1 MKKVFVGLLMVV
13 LVMSFVGCG
22 GDTAKSNE
30 EATVFK
36 IGSIG
41 PLTGPAA
48 SYGMGVKHGMEIAV
62 EEVNAAGGINGFP
75 VELRFEDDEHDAEK
89 SVNAYNTLKDWNMQ
103 ILAGTVT
110 SAPCLAV
117 AEKTFEDN
125 MFQLTPSGSAKE
137 CTQHPN
143 VFRVCF
149 SDPDQG
155 IASAQY
161 ISEHNLGKKIAIIYD
176 SSDVYSSGVYEKF
189 VSEAPNV
196 GLEIVATEAFTS
208 DNKTDFSTQ
217 LQKSKDANADLV
229 FIPIY
234 YSEAALILQQADT
247 MGFAPTFF
255 GCDGLDGILSVDNYD
270 TSLAEGVMLLTP
282 FSADASDDLTVNYVN
297 KYKEVTGGE
306 IPNQFSADAY
316 DAIFVIKAAI
326 EKADLKPSATPQE
339 ISDALQKSI
348 LDIKIDGLTGSGMVW
363 TEDGEPHKSP
373 KAVIIKDGAYV
384 GME

>member
-1 MKKVFVGLLMVV
+1 MKKLLAGLLMVV

-22 GDTAKSNE
+22 DSSKGSE

-48 SYGMGVKHGMEIAV
+48 SYGMGVKNGMEIAV
-62 EEVNAAGGINGFP
+62 DEINAAGGINGVP
-75 VELRFEDDEHDAEK
+75 IELRFEDDEHDAEK

-125 MFQLTPSGSAKE
+125 VFQLTPSGSAKE

-143 VFRVCF
+143 VFRICF

-161 ISEHNLGKKIAIIYD
+161 IAEHKLGQKIAIIYD

-189 VSEAPNV
+189 VSEAPKV
-196 GLEIVATEAFTS
+196 GLDVVATEAFTS

-217 LQKSKDANADLV
+217 LQKSKDADADLV

-270 TSLAEGVMLLTP
+270 KSLAEGVMLLTP
-282 FSADASDDLTVNYVN
+282 FSADATDELTVNYVKN
-297 KYKEVTGGE
+297 YKEKTGGE
-306 IPNQFSADAY
+306 VPNQFSADAY
-316 DAIFVIKAAI
+316 DAIYAIKAAI
-326 EKADLKPSATPQE
+326 EKADLKPSASAQE
-339 ISDALQKSI
+339 ISDALQKTMLEI
-348 LDIKIDGLTGSGMVW
+348 EVDGLTGAGMVW
-363 TEDGEPHKSP
+363 TADGEPHKSP

-384 GME
+384 GMQ